1 MYEEAILLLEK
12 CITEDYS
19 HERAHTLLS
28 QFLLKK
34 YKSGNKINE
43 DNESR
48 MGKCQKEVKDNKG
61 KCETTKA
68 SGRFRATNK
77 KERRQKEIHRRNIVD
92 GIKRKTR
99 NMRAK
104 MNLIL
109 SFSTKVSVNK
119 DKKKLGDEVSS
130 FFKSFRFIQRDI
142 MGQTSKNNDVNNR
155 NDNNNNQEK
164 KKGKG
169 KNHINCY
176 YDEHDINVTSTAT
189 LTYNNNH
196 NHKTHLKKLDYYTIK
211 KADRTVELNENVK
224 YKTKKVETSLL
235 TRYHQLKCNTSK
247 SSGSRSRMIKDTTKW
262 KEISLHKK
270 FYNSNLT
277 KLFPNQLIQIS
288 HLKKRKTSTDEEED
302 DISMQSK

>member
-1 MYEEAILLLEK
+1 MYGEAIVLLEK
-12 CITEDYS
+12 CITEDNS

-28 QFLLKK
+28 QCLLKK

-43 DNESR
+43 NNESR

-61 KCETTKA
+61 KRDTTR
-68 SGRFRATNK
+68 GRFRATNTK
-77 KERRQKEIHRRNIVD
+77 KRRQDRAHTRNIVD

-99 NMRAK
+99 NRRAK

-109 SFSTKVSVNK
+109 SFATKVSVNK
-119 DKKKLGDEVSS
+119 SKKKLDDEISS
-130 FFKSFRFIQRDI
+130 YFKSFHFIQHKI
-142 MGQTSKNNDVNNR
+142 MGQTRKNNDENNK
-155 NDNNNNQEK
+155 NNNNQKKKK
-164 KKGKG
+164 KKGK
-169 KNHINCY
+169 NYINCY

-211 KADRTVELNENVK
+211 KADRAVELNENVK
-224 YKTKKVETSLL
+224 YKTEKVETTLL
-235 TRYHQLKCNTSK
+235 TRYHQLRSNTSRPSGR
-247 SSGSRSRMIKDTTKW
+247 SSMIKDTTKW

-288 HLKKRKTSTDEEED
+288 HLKKKKTSTDEEED